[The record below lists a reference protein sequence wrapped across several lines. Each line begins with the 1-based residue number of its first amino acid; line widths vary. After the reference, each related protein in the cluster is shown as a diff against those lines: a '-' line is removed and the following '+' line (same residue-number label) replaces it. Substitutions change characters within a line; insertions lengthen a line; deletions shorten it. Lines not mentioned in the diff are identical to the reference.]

1 MYPQQVMSCSFHLI
15 LAREGSFL
23 LSETHASAWI
33 LDFILFCFLT
43 ALFLLYSSFSTVTLY
58 YLLLIDILICCKSLS
73 WRKTTSQN
81 STFPSNE
88 GTHGF
93 PHLHTQKKPLG
104 FLHSFHLLTSHLL
117 LNIMQ
122 SGFILTTVIE
132 TILTEIKKFK
142 KQFPCGRTQWTF
154 FSPYGS

>member
-93 PHLHTQKKPLG
+93 PHLHTQKKTFGFSTFIPLTH
-104 FLHSFHLLTSHLL
+104 FSLTPEHNAVWLHTYHCYRNYS
-117 LNIMQ
+117 
-122 SGFILTTVIE
+122 
-132 TILTEIKKFK
+132 
-142 KQFPCGRTQWTF
+142 
-154 FSPYGS
+154 Y